1 MDNNN
6 TLKLISQKPLKQLI
20 LEQGEE
26 LKQVVNPKTGKSFF
40 VCGTIR
46 GYISPAAVK
55 KLEDKDA
62 SVDDFKYALV
72 QKGGESPV
80 PCLLVVGNSNFKL
93 VRTFE
98 IAAALV
104 PNPAFPAGDCE
115 DDLPF

>member
-20 LEQGEE
+20 LEQGKE
-26 LKQVVNPKTGKSFF
+26 LKHYVNPQTGKSFF
-40 VCGTIR
+40 VCGTIQ

-55 KLEDKDA
+55 KLEDNDA

-72 QKGGESPV
+72 QKNEETPV
-80 PCLLVVGNSNFKL
+80 PCLLVVEKNKFKL
-93 VRTFE
+93 IRTFE
-98 IAAALV
+98 VAALM
-104 PNPAFPAGDCE
+104 PTSPSLENNRE